1 MRIDYLADH
10 LYFAPVLARWH
21 YDEWRDLLPQWS
33 YDEAMTDLQSHTGRA
48 CIPTTFVALID
59 EKVVGSASL
68 ILDDFEA
75 VRHLSP
81 WMASVFVIPEQRGKG
96 IGRTLVERVV
106 AEARHLQVPKL
117 YLFTAGQKGYYD
129 KLGWAF
135 YQDADCCG
143 HAVTI
148 MCRRLAETGEGTNS
162 K

>member
-10 LYFAPVLARWH
+10 LHFAPILARWH

-33 YDEAMTDLQSHTGRA
+33 HEEAINELRSHTGHT

-59 EKVVGSASL
+59 GQVVGSASL

-75 VRHLSP
+75 TRHLSP
-81 WMASVFVIPEQRGKG
+81 WMASVFVKPEQRSKG
-96 IGRTLVERVV
+96 IGRKLVDRIV
-106 AEARHLQVPKL
+106 AEARRLQVPTL
-117 YLFTAGQKGYYD
+117 YLFTAGQEDYYY

-148 MCRRLAETGEGTNS
+148 MCRQLANNAESTKS